1 MFCRLPVNRTRVV
14 TKPRTEFSAAG
25 EDSTHHT
32 TFTGVPLTEPST
44 LAQISYQDKKLIF
57 PGCGPSETEAKP
69 DGWRRD
75 SIPLFWNESKG
86 TEFWNMWLDSFDIK
100 AVLDLSPG
108 SGQLALAALGKG
120 VQYLGVLTD
129 ARHLSW
135 LTNIVDRESLRL
147 IGQSN
152 SAVYQEAMSEHIKEH
167 FADVL
172 DELNA
177 AESDHGGEEDDNDES
192 EDGQQHDA

>member
-1 MFCRLPVNRTRVV
+1 M
-14 TKPRTEFSAAG
+14 
-25 EDSTHHT
+25 
-32 TFTGVPLTEPST
+32 
-44 LAQISYQDKKLIF
+44 AQISYQDKKLIF
-57 PGCGPSETEAKP
+57 PGCGPSEAEAKP

-86 TEFWNMWLDSFDIK
+86 TEFWNMWLDSFDKK
-100 AVLDLSPG
+100 AVIDLSPG

-129 ARHLSW
+129 VPHLSW

-147 IGQSN
+147 IGQSG
-152 SAVYQEAMSEHIKEH
+152 SAVYQETMSEHIKEH